1 MELNYKEMI
10 KALNAIEDER
20 RIPESVVIE
29 ALKEAMCKAYKKDAE
44 LSDINVEAEINEK
57 NSTIDIYQ
65 IYNVVENVEDD
76 ELEMSLED
84 AREYK
89 EDAVLGDMVRRKVEI
104 TTMSRAAATL
114 ARNVMR
120 QKIREAEKVAVYNE
134 YIDQLN
140 EMVLGIVESVKD
152 KFTLVNLGKTVAMMP
167 RSAELPGER
176 LVEGQKLRVVITEVN
191 KDTKGSQVL
200 VSRADPMLVKRL
212 FEKEVPEI
220 FQGIVEIKAIARE
233 AGERTKMAVMSHNDE
248 IDPIGACIGQ
258 RGNRVQE
265 IIEELHGEK
274 IDIFLWNDDIT
285 QLVKNALAPAEV
297 EAVLPGD
304 DDKSLLVI
312 VNEDQLSLAIG
323 KKGKNARL
331 AVKLCNRKIDIKT
344 RAELEEM
351 GKDFD
356 TLLAEAEIRR
366 EEMRRERER
375 REIERLEAEARA
387 AEEKRLKAAEELI
400 RKANENG
407 PAAETE
413 EEIIPEEMRE
423 AVKEKIRTDMAML
436 PEETPAEPAAVET
449 PAEPET
455 PAVEEPVTEEP
466 EQPEETL
473 AEPETPAV
481 EETPAAEPKN
491 KRIKADL
498 EEIAAKNEYV
508 SVFEKLADTSKPKTP
523 EKPKRKKRKGDD
535 DEFKTRNKILEQ
547 QLRKDISVDIKPV
560 YTEEEL
566 EEIERQ
572 QLEEEESKYDIDYD
586 EYEDYYDDEEMM

>member
-413 EEIIPEEMRE
+413 EEIIP
-423 AVKEKIRTDMAML
+423 
-436 PEETPAEPAAVET
+436 
-449 PAEPET
+449 
-455 PAVEEPVTEEP
+455 
-466 EQPEETL
+466 
-473 AEPETPAV
+473 
-481 EETPAAEPKN
+481 
-491 KRIKADL
+491 
-498 EEIAAKNEYV
+498 
-508 SVFEKLADTSKPKTP
+508 
-523 EKPKRKKRKGDD
+523 
-535 DEFKTRNKILEQ
+535 
-547 QLRKDISVDIKPV
+547 
-560 YTEEEL
+560 
-566 EEIERQ
+566 
-572 QLEEEESKYDIDYD
+572 
-586 EYEDYYDDEEMM
+586 